1 MYKNTF
7 RRAQT
12 LKITLE
18 MEFTKLLSKSKSFLF
33 PMLLLCTDSYKKL

>member
-18 MEFTKLLSKSKSFLF
+18 MEFTKLLSKSKSFF
-33 PMLLLCTDSYKKL
+33 SDAVAVY

>member
-12 LKITLE
+12 LETTLE
-18 MEFTKLLSKSKSFLF
+18 IEFTKDLSKSKSFLSL
-33 PMLLLCTDSYKKL
+33 MLLLCTDSYEN